1 MDSNLGT
8 PLEVTRRAMNRGTV
22 ERNKL
27 SKKLRRLTGQAVH
40 DYDMISEGDRIM
52 VCLSGGKDSYS
63 LLDVLLSLQRNAP
76 VHFTL
81 FAVNVDQ
88 KQPGFPPEVLPDYL
102 ESKQLEYYVI
112 EEDTYSIVKQKTPD
126 GKTYC
131 PICSRLRRGIL
142 YSAARQHGATKIALG
157 HHLDDAVE
165 TLFLN
170 MFYGGTMKSMPPRLL
185 SDDGM
190 NQIIRPL
197 YYVREKDIDNYSKMV
212 DHPIIPCNLCGSQEN
227 LQRQVIKD
235 MLAEWDR
242 IQPGRVQNIARAM
255 RKVVK
260 SHLSDSELFDF
271 KSLQTASEFEPIR
284 QVLVQ

>member
-88 KQPGFPPEVLPDYL
+88 KQPGFPTEVLPDYL

-142 YSAARQHGATKIALG
+142 YSAARQYGATKIALG